1 MRPEE
6 SRSVVEEV
14 VRRVQADTLT
24 ACRGARPGALE
35 SLINDAVYHENER
48 LRRSRDR
55 SREANAERSFWRGAQ
70 HRLQRASEVD
80 LIALLGDIT
89 RFHSEEIVGKFDPAV
104 YRFTISTIPWIFTV
118 ALNTASPRRMLAD
131 LPRLPRI
138 QHNLRIQGEL
148 DLVRRMDDLGTILL
162 VPTHSS
168 HLDSVTVGW
177 SAFDVGLPPMTYGAG
192 LNLFTNPVLSFF
204 MHNLGSYRVDRK
216 KKHELY
222 KDVLKTYA
230 TVTLERGY
238 DNLFFPGGT
247 RSRNG
252 AIERRL
258 KLGLLGTGLT
268 AFVNNLRR
276 DKPKPNIYV
285 IPCCVSYHLV
295 LEAETL
301 IEDYLKEEGKSRYI
315 IEDDE
320 ASSPRKW
327 WKFIRN
333 LWQLHSEIVITY
345 SRPLDPFGNP
355 VDEEGRSLDRR
366 GRTVDPRQFV
376 LRHGDP
382 VHDVQRDAE
391 YTKDLGQ
398 AVVESYLRDNTALT
412 THVLAT
418 ALLGLLRVRTGQ
430 SDVYRLLRLVRPAES
445 FRLREQVY
453 PVVAAVLDGVRRRA
467 AAGRMRAAD
476 ELARADAEAVTARAL
491 SHFATYHQEPVAVR
505 SGADV
510 VVRNKNLVLYYHGR
524 ISGYGLD
531 DEAAAAAAA
540 AGGGQS

>member
-6 SRSVVEEV
+6 ARSVVEEV
-14 VRRVQADTLT
+14 VRRVLADTL
-24 ACRGARPGALE
+24 AASRHAPPGTLE
-35 SLINDAVYHENER
+35 SLINDAVFHENER
-48 LRRSRDR
+48 LRHDRDR
-55 SREANAERSFWRGAQ
+55 SREAQAERSFWRGAQ
-70 HRLQRASEVD
+70 HRLQHASEVD
-80 LIALLGDIT
+80 LITLLGDIT
-89 RFHSEEIVGKFDPAV
+89 RRHADEIVGTFDPAV
-104 YRFTISTIPWIFTV
+104 YKFTVSVVPWILTV

-131 LPRLPRI
+131 LPELPKVR
-138 QHNLRIQGEL
+138 HNLVIQGEL
-148 DLVRRMDDLGTILL
+148 DLARKMDDLGTILL

-230 TVTLERGY
+230 TATLERGY

-268 AFVNNLRR
+268 AYVNNLRR

-285 IPCCVSYHLV
+285 IPCTVNYHLV

-301 IEDYLKEEGKSRYI
+301 IEDYLKEEGKNRYI

-327 WKFIRN
+327 WKFVKN
-333 LWQLHSEIVITY
+333 LWQLQSQIVITY

-355 VDEEGRSLDRR
+355 VDDQGRSIDRR

-376 LRHGDP
+376 LHNGEP
-382 VHDVQRDAE
+382 AHNAQRDAE
-391 YTKDLGQ
+391 YTKDLGRS
-398 AVVESYLRDNTALT
+398 VVDSFLRDNVALT
-412 THVLAT
+412 THALAT

-430 SDVYRLLRLVRPAES
+430 SDVYRLLRLARPGET

-453 PVVAAVLDGVRRRA
+453 PVVAAVLDGLRRRA
-467 AAGRMRAAD
+467 ARGELRLAD
-476 ELARADAEAVTARAL
+476 ELDREDADAVTARAL
-491 SHFATYHQEPVAVR
+491 SHFSTYHQEPVAVR
-505 SGADV
+505 QGPEL

-524 ISGYGLD
+524 LSGYGLE

-540 AGGGQS
+540 LPS

>member
-6 SRSVVEEV
+6 ARSVVEEV
-14 VRRVQADTLT
+14 VRRVQADTL
-24 ACRGARPGALE
+24 ASCRGAPPGALE

-48 LRRSRDR
+48 LRHERDK
-55 SREANAERSFWRGAQ
+55 SGEAQAERGFWRHAQ
-70 HRLQRASEVD
+70 KRLQHASEVE
-80 LIALLGDIT
+80 LIALLGDVV
-89 RFHSEEIVGKFDPAV
+89 RLHANEIVGTFDPRV
-104 YRFTISTIPWIFTV
+104 YRFTISVVPWILTV
-118 ALNTASPRRMLAD
+118 ALNTAAPRRLLAD
-131 LPRLPRI
+131 LPSLPKVR
-138 QHNLRIQGEL
+138 HNLIIQGEL
-148 DLVRRMDDLGTILL
+148 DAARRMDDLGTILL

-177 SAFDVGLPPMTYGAG
+177 SASDVGLPPMTYGAG

-204 MHNLGSYRVDRK
+204 MHNLGSYRVDRR

-222 KDVLKTYA
+222 KEVLKTYA

-252 AIERRL
+252 AIERKL

-268 AFVNNLRR
+268 AYVNNLRR
-276 DKPKPNIYV
+276 EKPKPNVYV
-285 IPCCVSYHLV
+285 IPCTVNYHLV

-301 IEDYLKEEGKSRYI
+301 IEDYLKEEGKNRYI

-327 WKFIRN
+327 WKFVRN
-333 LWQLHSEIVITY
+333 MWQLQSHIVITY

-355 VDEEGRSLDRR
+355 VDEDGRSLDPR

-376 LRHGDP
+376 LRDGEP
-382 VHDVQRDAE
+382 VHDAQRDAE
-391 YTKDLGQ
+391 YTKDLGR
-398 AVVESYLRDNTALT
+398 AVVDSYLRDNVALT

-430 SDVYRLLRLVRPAES
+430 ADVYRMLRLARPAEP
-445 FRLREQVY
+445 FRLREEVY
-453 PVVAAVLDGVRRRA
+453 PVVDAVLDGLRRRA
-467 AAGRMRAAD
+467 SRGILRVAD
-476 ELARADAEAVTARAL
+476 GLEREDADAVTSRAL
-491 SHFATYHQEPVAVR
+491 RHFATYHQEPVAVR
-505 SGADV
+505 QGPEL

-524 ISGYGLD
+524 LSGYGLD
-531 DEAAAAAAA
+531 DEAADAAARI
-540 AGGGQS
+540 

>member
-6 SRSVVEEV
+6 ARSVVAAG
-14 VRRVQADTLT
+14 VRRVLADTL
-24 ACRGARPGALE
+24 AASRHAPPGTLE
-35 SLINDAVYHENER
+35 SLINDAVFHENER
-48 LRRSRDR
+48 LRHDRDR
-55 SREANAERSFWRGAQ
+55 SREAQAERSFWRGAQ
-70 HRLQRASEVD
+70 HRLQHASEVD
-80 LIALLGDIT
+80 LITLLGDIT
-89 RFHSEEIVGKFDPAV
+89 RRHADEIVGTFDPAV
-104 YRFTISTIPWIFTV
+104 YKFTVSVVPWILTV

-131 LPRLPRI
+131 LPELPKVR
-138 QHNLRIQGEL
+138 HNLVIQGEL
-148 DLVRRMDDLGTILL
+148 DLARKMDDLGTILL

-230 TVTLERGY
+230 TATLERGY

-268 AFVNNLRR
+268 AYVNNLRR

-285 IPCCVSYHLV
+285 IPCTVNYHLV

-301 IEDYLKEEGKSRYI
+301 IEDYLKEEGKNRYI

-327 WKFIRN
+327 WKFVKN
-333 LWQLHSEIVITY
+333 LWQLQSQIVITY

-355 VDEEGRSLDRR
+355 VDDQGRSIDRR

-376 LRHGDP
+376 LHNGEP
-382 VHDVQRDAE
+382 AHNAQRDAE
-391 YTKDLGQ
+391 YTKDLGRS
-398 AVVESYLRDNTALT
+398 VVDSFLRDNVALT
-412 THVLAT
+412 THALAT

-430 SDVYRLLRLVRPAES
+430 SDVYRLLRLARPGET

-453 PVVAAVLDGVRRRA
+453 PVVAAVLDGLRRRA
-467 AAGRMRAAD
+467 ARGELRLAD
-476 ELARADAEAVTARAL
+476 ELDREDADAVTARAL
-491 SHFATYHQEPVAVR
+491 SHFSTYHQEPVAVR
-505 SGADV
+505 QGPEL

-524 ISGYGLD
+524 LSGYGLE

-540 AGGGQS
+540 LPS

>member
-6 SRSVVEEV
+6 ARSVVEEV
-14 VRRVQADTLT
+14 VRRVLADTL
-24 ACRGARPGALE
+24 AASRHAPPGTLE
-35 SLINDAVYHENER
+35 SLINDAVFHENER
-48 LRRSRDR
+48 LRHDRDR
-55 SREANAERSFWRGAQ
+55 SREAQAERSFWRGSQ
-70 HRLQRASEVD
+70 HRLQHASEVD
-80 LIALLGDIT
+80 LITLLGDIT
-89 RFHSEEIVGKFDPAV
+89 RRHADEIVGTFDPAV
-104 YRFTISTIPWIFTV
+104 YKFTVSVVPWILTV

-131 LPRLPRI
+131 LPELPKVR
-138 QHNLRIQGEL
+138 HNLVIQGEL
-148 DLVRRMDDLGTILL
+148 DLARKMDDLGTILL

-230 TVTLERGY
+230 TATLERGY

-268 AFVNNLRR
+268 AYVNNLRR
-276 DKPKPNIYV
+276 DKPKPNVYV
-285 IPCCVSYHLV
+285 IPCTVNYHLV

-301 IEDYLKEEGKSRYI
+301 IEDYLKEEGKNRYI

-327 WKFIRN
+327 WKFVKN
-333 LWQLHSEIVITY
+333 LWQLQSQIVITY

-355 VDEEGRSLDRR
+355 VDDQGRSIDRR

-376 LRHGDP
+376 LHNGEP
-382 VHDVQRDAE
+382 AHNAQRDAE
-391 YTKDLGQ
+391 YTKDLGRS
-398 AVVESYLRDNTALT
+398 VVDSFLRDNVALT
-412 THVLAT
+412 THALAT

-430 SDVYRLLRLVRPAES
+430 SDVYRLLRLARPGES

-453 PVVAAVLDGVRRRA
+453 PVVAAVLDGLRRRA
-467 AAGRMRAAD
+467 ARGELRLAD
-476 ELARADAEAVTARAL
+476 ELDREDADAVTARAL
-491 SHFATYHQEPVAVR
+491 SHFSTYHQEPVAVR
-505 SGADV
+505 QGPEL

-524 ISGYGLD
+524 LSGYGLD

-540 AGGGQS
+540 LPS

>member
-6 SRSVVEEV
+6 ARSVVEEV
-14 VRRVQADTLT
+14 VRRVLADTL
-24 ACRGARPGALE
+24 AASRHAPPGTLE
-35 SLINDAVYHENER
+35 SLINDAVFHENER
-48 LRRSRDR
+48 LRHDRDR
-55 SREANAERSFWRGAQ
+55 SREAQAERSFWRGAQ
-70 HRLQRASEVD
+70 HRLQHASEVD
-80 LIALLGDIT
+80 LITLLGDIT
-89 RFHSEEIVGKFDPAV
+89 RRHADEIVGTFDPAV
-104 YRFTISTIPWIFTV
+104 YKFTVSVVPWILTV

-131 LPRLPRI
+131 LPELPKVR
-138 QHNLRIQGEL
+138 HNLVIQGEL
-148 DLVRRMDDLGTILL
+148 DLARKMDDLGTILL

-230 TVTLERGY
+230 TATLERGY

-268 AFVNNLRR
+268 AYVNNLRR
-276 DKPKPNIYV
+276 DKPKPNVYV
-285 IPCCVSYHLV
+285 IPCTVNYHLV

-301 IEDYLKEEGKSRYI
+301 IEDYLKEEGKNRYI

-327 WKFIRN
+327 WKFVKN
-333 LWQLHSEIVITY
+333 LWQLQSQIVITY

-355 VDEEGRSLDRR
+355 VDDQGRSIDRR

-376 LRHGDP
+376 LHNGEP
-382 VHDVQRDAE
+382 AHNAQRDAE
-391 YTKDLGQ
+391 YTKDLGRS
-398 AVVESYLRDNTALT
+398 VVDSFLRDNVALT
-412 THVLAT
+412 THALAT

-430 SDVYRLLRLVRPAES
+430 SDVYRLLRLARPGES

-453 PVVAAVLDGVRRRA
+453 PVVAAVLDGLRRRA
-467 AAGRMRAAD
+467 ARGELRLAD
-476 ELARADAEAVTARAL
+476 ELDREDADAVTARAL
-491 SHFATYHQEPVAVR
+491 SHFSTYHQEPVAVR
-505 SGADV
+505 QGPEL

-524 ISGYGLD
+524 LSGYGLD

-540 AGGGQS
+540 LPS